1 MALDIH
7 SWLQLIQ
14 KNLPEIKRVFKR
26 LELTKNGISLLET
39 NTNSSYISL
48 WSTVVKEVRTEI
60 MNYEGYIKITKL

>member
-26 LELTKNGISLLET
+26 LEPTKNGISLLET

-48 WSTVVKEVRTEI
+48 WS
-60 MNYEGYIKITKL
+60 EGPGLNWHTQGLKP